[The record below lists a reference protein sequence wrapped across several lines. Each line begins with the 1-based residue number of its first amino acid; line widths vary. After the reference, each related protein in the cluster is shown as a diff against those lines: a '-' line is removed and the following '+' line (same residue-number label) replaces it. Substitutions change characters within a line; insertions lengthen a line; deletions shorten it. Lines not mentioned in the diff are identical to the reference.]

1 MSAYIPLSLSL
12 ALCFSTLAS
21 VALAE
26 DVLEPVEL
34 DLAEA
39 TDAEDVLP
47 AVTVQSHRSKE
58 HHESQSYQGNKT
70 QVGKTGQL
78 PKDIPQSVTVVSQQL
93 MQDRG
98 VVSLKDALRNVTGIT
113 SSAGEG
119 GRIGD
124 NVNIRGFS
132 AVGDMYLDGV
142 RDSAQ
147 YNREVFNLEQVEVL
161 RGSASMLYGRG
172 STGGVINQVTKTPKR
187 QDGYEATLSGG
198 AYGFMRAT
206 TDINKVLT
214 DKWAFRLNSM
224 VTSAGS
230 FRDDVHQKRWGIAPS
245 LSWGTGTNN
254 EVLMS
259 YYFLQ
264 ENNVPDYG
272 VPYLAGR
279 PLKVPL
285 HQFYGLADVDR
296 ERNKAS
302 IATLTYTHRFNPN
315 HLWRT
320 VIRQGHYTRDLRATA
335 PRFIGTPLTFDNDT
349 PIRRDMKARGSTE
362 NAITGQTEYL
372 GKFVTGR
379 VQHEVLGGY
388 SYLWERAT
396 RWNVINPYA
405 YPNTTV
411 GSPDSTPFLTDRF
424 NSSFET
430 DQFNTYRGITNS
442 LYFQDTV
449 QLVKHLKLVGGVRY
463 DHLSSRQKRPGL
475 STLNRTDGMWSYR
488 GGIIYQPTDLS
499 TYYVSYG
506 NSFNPSAELYALDD
520 RTANSPPEKNRNIE
534 AGAKWELFGGDLSL
548 RTAVFRTEKTNER
561 NTNPLLLD
569 AVVLGGRRHTQGIE
583 FEAIGKIT
591 KHWQI
596 LGGLALMRSNIDAA
610 KYNQAANLGNRPANT
625 PNYMFNLWSTYT
637 FRFLHGTWKIGAGM
651 DGMGM
656 RAANT
661 TNTNEVPGYHR
672 VDALVEY
679 SIKNYA
685 LRLNLYNLLNNKY
698 FDSIGGGHAVPG
710 SLRSGMLS
718 LNVRI

>member
-1 MSAYIPLSLSL
+1 MNSHIPLSLSL
-12 ALCFSTLAS
+12 ALCVSIVGSQAF
-21 VALAE
+21 AE
-26 DVLEPVEL
+26 DALEAVEL

-47 AVTVQSHRSKE
+47 AVTVQSSKAKE
-58 HHESQSYQGNKT
+58 YHESKSYQGNKT

-98 VVSLKDALRNVTGIT
+98 VVSLKDALRNVAGIT

-187 QDGYEATLSGG
+187 QDSYEATLSGG

-206 TDINKVLT
+206 ADVNKVLT

-272 VPYLAGR
+272 VPYLSGR

-285 HQFYGLADVDR
+285 HQFYGLADVDY

-302 IATLTYTHRFNPN
+302 IATVTYTHRFNQN

-335 PRFIGTPLTFDNDT
+335 PRMFGTPLTFDNDT
-349 PIRRDMKARGSTE
+349 PIRRDMKARGSVE
-362 NAITGQTEYL
+362 NALTGQTEYL

-379 VQHEVLGGY
+379 IKHEVLGGY

-405 YPNTTV
+405 YPATTV
-411 GSPDSTPFLTDRF
+411 GNPDSTPFLTDRF

-463 DHLSSRQKRPGL
+463 DHLNSRQKRPGL

-506 NSFNPSAELYALDD
+506 TSFNPSSELYALDD

-583 FEAIGKIT
+583 VEAIGKLT
-591 KHWQI
+591 RHWQVF
-596 LGGLALMRSNIDAA
+596 GGLALMRSNIDAA
-610 KYNQAANLGNRPANT
+610 KYDQAVNLGNRPANT
-625 PNYMFNLWSTYT
+625 PNYMFNLWSTYS
-637 FRFLHGTWKIGAGM
+637 FRFLHGNWKIGAGI

-656 RAANT
+656 RAANNA
-661 TNTNEVPGYHR
+661 NTNEVPGYSR